1 VLRKK
6 LAGLLAAAMMV
17 ATMSAAPAFAQG
29 ASESVTQDVNVTQD
43 QVQIC
48 TQIVNSQE
56 RPCLIPSIA

>member
-6 LAGLLAAAMMV
+6 LAGLLAAAMMAV

-48 TQIVNSQE
+48 TQIVNSHE
-56 RPCLIPSIA
+56 RPC